1 MTHKVTTFMLRNP
14 PASPQEGAAKKKS
27 AEKKEVEGNEDG
39 GEENGNTVRR
49 VYLAFIARSS
59 VSA

>member
-1 MTHKVTTFMLRNP
+1 MLRNP

-49 VYLAFIARSS
+49 VYLAHKARSN